1 MKLFPRFQPIYAM
14 QAPELASNNDGKPF
28 TIKERAW
35 EFFRVLRR
43 QFPTTGVH
51 LYGSSFGGPLSAE
64 IALFFQNANIPFTL
78 MMHDPLPA
86 TALSLPTDVVARR
99 ALDYTFL
106 FGVLSRTKQ
115 LTEKTRK
122 IVATVDQV
130 WFDETAAALQSV
142 AELDHAVKQLLS
154 VDDVIFGGLMKTMSV
169 MTRARESLNTFD
181 PKEIIHA
188 SVTIFTMSEGGKFF
202 TDFFD
207 YPPESCLASTG
218 YGWSTCI
225 ADANIVELKGG
236 HLEGLGNEDAMAAI
250 GQQIQKVVSAEPLQY
265 QPVKLRKSVDTIV
278 THIEL
283 LSDVITDHMVDEII
297 SALEPGRL
305 HVFTS
310 ARSDFCIGRPA
321 RVGFETEHY
330 DAGTEGS
337 IRLLR
342 KLDSQCDMPIIT
354 LCHGATHGVGVV
366 FAAVSDLVLATTDA
380 TFVLSEFG
388 ADQGDIMGTS
398 AIALAR
404 RLDEHHHRQL
414 AQQDIK
420 YKRKSLH

>member
-1 MKLFPRFQPIYAM
+1 
-14 QAPELASNNDGKPF
+14 
-28 TIKERAW
+28 
-35 EFFRVLRR
+35 
-43 QFPTTGVH
+43 
-51 LYGSSFGGPLSAE
+51 
-64 IALFFQNANIPFTL
+64 
-78 MMHDPLPA
+78 
-86 TALSLPTDVVARR
+86 
-99 ALDYTFL
+99 
-106 FGVLSRTKQ
+106 
-115 LTEKTRK
+115 
-122 IVATVDQV
+122 
-130 WFDETAAALQSV
+130 
-142 AELDHAVKQLLS
+142 
-154 VDDVIFGGLMKTMSV
+154 
-169 MTRARESLNTFD
+169 
-181 PKEIIHA
+181 
-188 SVTIFTMSEGGKFF
+188 
-202 TDFFD
+202 
-207 YPPESCLASTG
+207 
-218 YGWSTCI
+218 
-225 ADANIVELKGG
+225 
-236 HLEGLGNEDAMAAI
+236 MAAI

-265 QPVKLRKSVDTIV
+265 QPVKLRKSVDTII

-330 DAGTEGS
+330 DAGIEGS

-414 AQQDIK
+414 AQAGEVLKAEAALKCGLVDSVCTTHVAARQELDSVLQVMTK
-420 YKRKSLH
+420 TSAETLRVRKQISVSNGNPYVALVETV